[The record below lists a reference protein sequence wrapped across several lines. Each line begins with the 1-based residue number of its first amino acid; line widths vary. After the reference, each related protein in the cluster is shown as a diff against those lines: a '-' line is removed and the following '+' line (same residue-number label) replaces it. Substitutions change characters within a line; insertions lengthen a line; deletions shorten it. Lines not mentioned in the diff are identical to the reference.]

1 MTEENEFDES
11 LPKPVRSI
19 LGTYRSVLYQEMF
32 FLRDNGGRRYKATNG
47 KLIGKSGEGF
57 AYSFDLEAELFLS
70 EDSPVTVTA
79 GSESAKGKV
88 LACEDFEVILILALN
103 LGAKVPSAFIS
114 VEPWKLLDSMNER
127 LLTLNPKKNPIA
139 VKLLHD
145 GPRLST
151 KRPIEEVDT
160 GAGSRKGPCRKRSHN
175 RHLGPSRYR
184 QNAYHGRDS
193 HRLHIKR
200 QECFG
205 RVP

>member
-1 MTEENEFDES
+1 MPEENEFDES

-88 LACEDFEVILILALN
+88 LACEDFEVILILTLN

-127 LLTLNPKKNPIA
+127 LFDA
-139 VKLLHD
+139 Q
-145 GPRLST
+145 S
-151 KRPIEEVDT
+151 EEEPHC
-160 GAGSRKGPCRKRSHN
+160 GQAAP
-175 RHLGPSRYR
+175 
-184 QNAYHGRDS
+184 
-193 HRLHIKR
+193 
-200 QECFG
+200 
-205 RVP
+205 